1 MDDIKCKDYLIVGII
16 DFGIIFLGYV
26 FFIKYDFLIDLKN
39 IKKINIKY
47 WVDFISIMLYYKI
60 LICILFIKEKK
71 FSEFGFDVE
80 VKYLDLLFDDDNIDE
95 KVKDW
100 YFF

>member
-1 MDDIKCKDYLIVGII
+1 MFIGYVYFSRYDFQI
-16 DFGIIFLGYV
+16 DF
-26 FFIKYDFLIDLKN
+26 LKVLL
-39 IKKINIKY
+39 KL
-47 WVDFISIMLYYKI
+47 WVDFFSLMIYNKI
-60 LICILFIKEKK
+60 FMCILFIKEKE

>member
-1 MDDIKCKDYLIVGII
+1 M
-16 DFGIIFLGYV
+16 
-26 FFIKYDFLIDLKN
+26 
-39 IKKINIKY
+39 
-47 WVDFISIMLYYKI
+47 
-60 LICILFIKEKK
+60 CILFIKEKE

-80 VKYLDLLFDDDNIDE
+80 VKYLDLLYDDDNISG

>member
-1 MDDIKCKDYLIVGII
+1 MKL
-16 DFGIIFLGYV
+16 
-26 FFIKYDFLIDLKN
+26 
-39 IKKINIKY
+39 
-47 WVDFISIMLYYKI
+47 WVDFLSLMIYNKI
-60 LICILFIKEKK
+60 CMCILFIKEKE

-95 KVKDW
+95 RVKDW